1 MVPVGIASFDAA
13 KKCTIH
19 GLCENPRRTAFS
31 EGETPA
37 EGAVVEGERSS
48 EGAVVEGET
57 PAILKGRYPK
67 FSDRFLVGYI
77 EHLNS

>member
-31 EGETPA
+31 EGETPSD
-37 EGAVVEGERSS
+37 GASF
-48 EGAVVEGET
+48 EGET
-57 PAILKGRYPK
+57 PAILKGRYPE